1 MMTLINDI
9 KYSVRQLSK
18 NPGFN
23 VVAVISLALG
33 IGINTTVFSL
43 INTFL
48 FRPIVGQREGELVQ
62 CYNRDTAQPDT
73 YRAFSFPDYV
83 DLRGR
88 NQVFSHLLA
97 YELAEVGVTEGDVSR
112 RVTSALVSANYF
124 STFGVT
130 MARGRAFRLEEEQPG
145 SAIPVAILSY
155 AAWTSGGADPDIVG
169 KTLRV
174 QTRPYTIVG
183 VAPRGFTGV
192 MAVMSPH
199 LWLPLGMRDTLR
211 RDVGS
216 GDDARLSDRNQ
227 HCLLLVGQLRRGFT
241 RARADSELRGLAG
254 QLQIAFPAEDRDY
267 TIDVHPLPRLT
278 LGPQP
283 EVGSAGRAFVV
294 GRVTPMLLAV
304 AGAVLLISCLNLAN
318 LLLARGAARRK
329 EIALRLALGAQ
340 RHHVVGQLLME
351 AFVLSLLGGAVGL
364 LLAFWSTRLLALTA
378 ASVTPGVLVFNTR
391 PDLRV
396 LATTLG
402 LCGLSTLL
410 FGLGPAWRLSRP
422 GLMTDLKEQ
431 VGESVEP
438 SSAQNLLA
446 MRSLLVIAQ
455 LAISLALL
463 TAAGLFIR
471 GAVNAAR
478 VDPGFPLKNGL
489 VVELDP
495 AMAGYDELR
504 ARQTYRAVVQRL
516 RELPGVED
524 VSLAASV
531 PFGRVEWRDVSRAG
545 VTPAVSTS
553 AQSAAMGKSF
563 GAERNIVG
571 ADYFRTI
578 GLPLLRGREFGP
590 SEMEPGSGLNVA
602 VIDLELASKLW
613 PGEEAL
619 GRQLQV
625 ERSAP
630 GANPR
635 VLEVI
640 GVVPTARNNI
650 IEPKPV
656 PHLYVPWGFEYQSNM
671 HLHVR
676 IVPRGRPHELVLFRA
691 VREEIHA
698 ADASLPVIS
707 VKSLSD
713 LPKGTRDLWLVQAGA
728 QMFMA
733 FGGLALVLAVV
744 GVYGIRSFTVARRAR
759 EMGIRLAL
767 GATALNVL
775 WLVMREGLI
784 LTGVGLG
791 CGMLLACASARLLS
805 GLLYGVSPLDPWVF
819 GLVPLF
825 LAATALSACYL
836 PARRAAKID
845 PMKALRYE

>member
-1 MMTLINDI
+1 
-9 KYSVRQLSK
+9 
-18 NPGFN
+18 
-23 VVAVISLALG
+23 
-33 IGINTTVFSL
+33 
-43 INTFL
+43 
-48 FRPIVGQREGELVQ
+48 
-62 CYNRDTAQPDT
+62 
-73 YRAFSFPDYV
+73 
-83 DLRGR
+83 
-88 NQVFSHLLA
+88 
-97 YELAEVGVTEGDVSR
+97 
-112 RVTSALVSANYF
+112 
-124 STFGVT
+124 
-130 MARGRAFRLEEEQPG
+130 
-145 SAIPVAILSY
+145 
-155 AAWTSGGADPDIVG
+155 
-169 KTLRV
+169 
-174 QTRPYTIVG
+174 
-183 VAPRGFTGV
+183 
-192 MAVMSPH
+192 
-199 LWLPLGMRDTLR
+199 
-211 RDVGS
+211 
-216 GDDARLSDRNQ
+216 
-227 HCLLLVGQLRRGFT
+227 VGQLRPGFT

-254 QLQIAFPAEDRDY
+254 QLQIAFPAENKDH
-267 TIDVHPLPRLT
+267 TIDVYPLPRLT
-278 LGPQP
+278 IGPWP
-283 EVGSAGRAFVV
+283 EVGNAGRAFVV
-294 GRVTPMLLAV
+294 SRVIPMLLAV

-340 RHHVVGQLLME
+340 RHQVVGQLLME

-364 LLAFWSTRLLALTA
+364 LLAFCSTRLLALTA
-378 ASVTPGVLVFNTR
+378 ASVAPGVLVFNTR

-431 VGESVEP
+431 VGEPVAP
-438 SSAQNLLA
+438 SSGPSLLA
-446 MRSLLVIAQ
+446 LRSLLVIAQ
-455 LAISLALL
+455 LAISFALL

-489 VVELDP
+489 VVGVDP
-495 AMAGYDELR
+495 ALAGYDELR

-516 RELPGVED
+516 HELPGVED

-531 PFGRVEWRDVSRAG
+531 PFGRVAWREVRRAG
-545 VTPAVSTS
+545 VTPAGSTS
-553 AQSAAMGKSF
+553 ALSAALGKSF
-563 GAERNIVG
+563 GAERNVVG

-578 GLPLLRGREFGP
+578 GLPLLRGRQFGP
-590 SEMEPGSGLNVA
+590 SEMEPGSGSNVA

-625 ERSAP
+625 EGSAP
-630 GANPR
+630 GTSPR

-640 GVVPTARNNI
+640 GVVPTVRSNI

-656 PHLYVPWGFEYQSNM
+656 PHLYVPWGFEYQSHM

-676 IVPRGRPHELVLFRA
+676 IAPRGRPHELALLRA
-691 VREEIHA
+691 VREEVRA

-728 QMFMA
+728 RMFTA

-791 CGMLLACASARLLS
+791 CGMLLACASGRLLS

-819 GLVPLF
+819 GLAPLF

-836 PARRAAKID
+836 PARRAARVD
-845 PMKALRYE
+845 PMAALRCE